1 MGNAESEHR
10 NGIEAKGSC
19 QLVKLLDGDACLRVL
34 ESTDFASMSRIRDV
48 SVPGAPDET
57 ERPKHT
63 CKCDS
68 QFHDFLKSQDIAIT
82 ELYE

>member
-1 MGNAESEHR
+1 MGNTESKHCDRIQAER
-10 NGIEAKGSC
+10 LR
-19 QLVKLLDGDACLRVL
+19 QLVKLLDGDAGLRVL
-34 ESTDFASMSRIRDV
+34 ESTDFTSVSRIRDV

-82 ELYE
+82 ELYG